1 MERIPDGRLS
11 GKIPHPR
18 IPGSSGLLCFLHHAY
33 YAKPAAATHRETT
46 LYNVKRIASIAQAL
60 HARGGKVIA
69 NINVTLAWEVGNAEP
84 YRDGFTAGFHTDVS
98 AVLDVIFGRFSPVG
112 KMPITLPRGDE
123 VLKVDENGK
132 AYAYRDTVGNYY
144 EMGFGLNYLK

>member
-1 MERIPDGRLS
+1 M
-11 GKIPHPR
+11 
-18 IPGSSGLLCFLHHAY
+18 
-33 YAKPAAATHRETT
+33 
-46 LYNVKRIASIAQAL
+46 
-60 HARGGKVIA
+60 IA

-98 AVLDVIFGRFSPVG
+98 AVLDVIFGRFSPGG